1 MPQAPTAGLL
11 RERLRPARPPLVPE
25 LVVHVAGSESRLREL
40 AGGRTPY
47 WAYAWPGGCLLA
59 RYLLDR
65 PGLAAGRR
73 ALDLGAGCGI
83 VAIAAARCGARA
95 TAIDLDPLA
104 AEASRLNAEA
114 NGVTVECVTGDAL
127 AGDVPEAELLL
138 AGDLFYDARL
148 ARRAA
153 RFLDL
158 CAAAGRTILVGDIGR
173 AHLPRDRLRQLASYE
188 LADFG
193 SNEMRAG
200 SVFAWSTAGRGR
212 AVAARQCPS

>member
-1 MPQAPTAGLL
+1 VAPAPTASAL
-11 RERLRPARPPLVPE
+11 RERLHPVRPPLVPE
-25 LVVHVAGSESRLREL
+25 IVIHVATSGSRLGEL
-40 AGGRTPY
+40 AGRRTPY

-59 RYLLDR
+59 RYLLDN
-65 PGLAAGRR
+65 PGLAAGRQ

-95 TAIDLDPLA
+95 TAMDLDPLS
-104 AEASRLNAEA
+104 AEATHLNAQA
-114 NGVTVECVTGDAL
+114 SGVTVDCVTADAL
-127 AGDVPEAELLL
+127 AGGVPEAGLLL

-158 CAAAGRTILVGDIGR
+158 CATAEKTVLVGDIGR
-173 AHLPRDRLRQLASYE
+173 AHLPRDRLRQLATYE

-193 SNEMRAG
+193 SGEMRAG
-200 SVFAWSTAGRGR
+200 GVFAW
-212 AVAARQCPS
+212 VATG

>member
-1 MPQAPTAGLL
+1 VTPAPPARLL
-11 RERLRPARPPLVPE
+11 HERLHPMRPPLVPE
-25 LVVHVAGSESRLREL
+25 IVIHTAGSGSRLGEL

-59 RYLLDR
+59 RHLLDNPR
-65 PGLAAGRR
+65 LAAGRQAR
-73 ALDLGAGCGI
+73 DLGAGCGI

-95 TAIDLDPLA
+95 TAIDLDPLS
-104 AEASRLNAEA
+104 AEATHLNAQA
-114 NGVTVECVTGDAL
+114 NGVTVECVTADAL
-127 AGDVPEAELLL
+127 AGGVPEADLLL

-158 CAAAGRTILVGDIGR
+158 CAAAGRTVLVGDIGR
-173 AHLPRDRLRQLASYE
+173 AHLPRDRLRRLATYE

-193 SNEMRAG
+193 SGDMRQG
-200 SVFAWSTAGRGR
+200 GVFAW
-212 AVAARQCPS
+212 AATG

>member
-1 MPQAPTAGLL
+1 MAPAPTANAL
-11 RERLRPARPPLVPE
+11 RERLHPVRPPLVPE
-25 LVVHVAGSESRLREL
+25 IVIHTAGSGSRLGEL

-59 RYLLDR
+59 RHLLDN
-65 PGLAAGRR
+65 PSLAAGRQ
-73 ALDLGAGCGI
+73 ACDLGAGCGI
-83 VAIAAARCGARA
+83 VAIAAACCGARA

-104 AEASRLNAEA
+104 AEATRLNAEA
-114 NGVTVECVTGDAL
+114 NGVTVDCLIADAL
-127 AGDVPEAELLL
+127 AGDVPDADLLL

-158 CAAAGRTILVGDIGR
+158 CAAAGRTVLVGDIGR
-173 AHLPRDRLRQLASYE
+173 AHLPRGRLRRLATYE

-193 SNEMRAG
+193 SAEMRQG
-200 SVFAWSTAGRGR
+200 SVFAWAPAG
-212 AVAARQCPS
+212 

>member
-1 MPQAPTAGLL
+1 MAPAPTANAL
-11 RERLRPARPPLVPE
+11 RERLHPVRPPLVPE
-25 LVVHVAGSESRLREL
+25 IVIHTAGSGSRLGEL

-59 RYLLDR
+59 RHLLDN
-65 PGLAAGRR
+65 PSLAAGRQ
-73 ALDLGAGCGI
+73 AHDLGAGCGI
-83 VAIAAARCGARA
+83 VAIAAACCGARA

-104 AEASRLNAEA
+104 AEATRLNAEA
-114 NGVTVECVTGDAL
+114 NGVTVDCLIADAL
-127 AGDVPEAELLL
+127 AGDVPDADLLL

-158 CAAAGRTILVGDIGR
+158 CAAAGRTVLVGDIGR
-173 AHLPRDRLRQLASYE
+173 AHLPRGRLRRLATYE

-193 SNEMRAG
+193 SAEMRQG
-200 SVFAWSTAGRGR
+200 SVFAWAPAG
-212 AVAARQCPS
+212 